1 MGIVNRSDDENR
13 SFSSSSSHS
22 FISLS
27 LSLSILFP
35 HSIVISHTRDHIHS
49 FSLCPSVH
57 LHRIVKYRVFPF
69 PISSSGSTSSICFP
83 AIQEERSCTILLL
96 VEETSIHFFSFPVFS
111 FFKPVNSRKF
121 YRFVDGYI
129 YIYIYRHLYELKKY
143 MSYEKIYIVF
153 LNSWST
159 R

>member
-1 MGIVNRSDDENR
+1 MFPRSYSNLLILQWGSLTGQMMKTDR
-13 SFSSSSSHS
+13 SLLLSPTYSHS
-22 FISLS
+22 LLFLS
-27 LSLSILFP
+27 LSLILSILSS

-57 LHRIVKYRVFPF
+57 LYRIVEYRVFPF

-96 VEETSIHFFSFPVFS
+96 VEESSIHFFSFFF

-121 YRFVDGYI
+121 YRFVDGYT
-129 YIYIYRHLYELKKY
+129 YIYIDTY
-143 MSYEKIYIVF
+143 M
-153 LNSWST
+153 N
-159 R
+159 